1 MFLPELRCKR
11 SNMQKSIIW
20 NLFNNECEVVRWKET
35 EKRGER
41 EQKIAT
47 THGYHPWIQH
57 NHLGPPWKQ
66 NLKGYLRSLSAFLS
80 SEIRSN
86 TASELLLTDT
96 SLTGPVLQNLQF
108 QEFHS
113 LQR

>member
-1 MFLPELRCKR
+1 MFLSEIRCKQ
-11 SNMQKSIIW
+11 SNMQKSII
-20 NLFNNECEVVRWKET
+20 NNECEVVRWKET

-41 EQKIAT
+41 EQKIVT

-57 NHLGPPWKQ
+57 NRFGPPWKQ
-66 NLKGYLRSLSAFLS
+66 NLKGYLRRSLTAFLS

-86 TASELLLTDT
+86 PASELLLTDT
-96 SLTGPVLQNLQF
+96 SLAGPVLQNLQF
-108 QEFHS
+108 RESHS